1 MSSTQSKHNKYDF
14 SHFVSLALRN
24 TIPWPTL
31 SMLFKDLAPT
41 LNETREIIKV
51 LLKELEAL
59 QSTLQQKEKQLEKY
73 QRTSFE
79 DISSFRRPT
88 LLASPTP
95 NVEI

>member
-1 MSSTQSKHNKYDF
+1 MSSTESKHNKYDF
-14 SHFVSLALRN
+14 SHFVSLALQN

-59 QSTLQQKEKQLEKY
+59 QSTLQQKEKQLEK
-73 QRTSFE
+73 
-79 DISSFRRPT
+79 
-88 LLASPTP
+88 
-95 NVEI
+95 